1 MVGKWTTFHLLQI
14 EQTSAPTQIPWDTP
28 FGIADDGD
36 SIPVD
41 HTPFQYASYSTLWNV
56 PINIS

>member
-1 MVGKWTTFHLLQI
+1 MTFHLLEA

-28 FGIADDGD
+28 SRTADDGD

-41 HTPFQYASYSTLWNV
+41 HTPFQYASFSKLWDL